1 MPKILVETR
10 QYEEMDI
17 AYPLY
22 AHIEEDDEHETF
34 VMIDEN
40 HFKQIRFARF
50 TGRCEIAKHRT
61 NNSLAAIWRENMCDK
76 SAWEQAEWQLK
87 NMVSQF

>member
-10 QYEEMDI
+10 QYEEIDI
-17 AYPLY
+17 EYPLY
-22 AHIEEDDEHETF
+22 AHVEEDEDETF

-50 TGRCEIAKHRT
+50 TGRCEIAKYRSS
-61 NNSLAAIWRENMCDK
+61 NNLAAIWRENMCDK
-76 SAWEQAEWQLK
+76 SAWEQAERQLK